1 VPALIEYYML
11 NEASGHAELV
21 GRLRF
26 TNLTLRIQQ
35 ALEALDC
42 RRCFGNFRMSP
53 PLRNRGLARSP

>member
-21 GRLRF
+21 GRLRL

-35 ALEALDC
+35 ALEALDI
-42 RRCFGNFRMSP
+42 FRAVAGSRTF
-53 PLRNRGLARSP
+53 L

>member
-1 VPALIEYYML
+1 
-11 NEASGHAELV
+11 
-21 GRLRF
+21 LRF